1 MRSRLLG
8 LVLVL
13 ALIAAAGYGAADLL
27 DDEFIAPGPAAQ
39 PMRIT
44 VAQGQP
50 VRSVLRSMQA
60 AGALASAW
68 RTQVWL
74 RLHGIALTIRAGAY
88 EIPARA
94 SASDIVDML
103 EQGRVILEQITVVE
117 GARFSDLRRL
127 LETNPEVRSLLRGKS
142 DAEVMTAL
150 GHPDTPAE
158 GAFFPDT
165 YRFAAGTTDIDIL
178 KLAYSEMQQAL
189 NQAWV
194 QRASDLP
201 FDTPQQA
208 LVLASM
214 VEKETGLAAER
225 PRIAGVFV
233 ARLRKGMR
241 LQSDP
246 TVIYGMGST
255 YDGSVHE
262 RDLTTDTPWNTY
274 TRAGLPQTPIALPGR
289 AALLAA
295 VQPQETGDLYFVASG
310 DGDGGHRFSATL
322 AQHNAAVHHYL
333 SQLHAT
339 APATGTRQT
348 QTQTHAAAEH

>member
-1 MRSRLLG
+1 MRKWLLALMLLVALLG
-8 LVLVL
+8 
-13 ALIAAAGYGAADLL
+13 AAGFGAVTVL
-27 DDEFIAPGPAAQ
+27 DDEFTAPGPAAQ
-39 PMRIT
+39 SVRIT
-44 VAQGQP
+44 VAPGQR
-50 VRSVLRSMQA
+50 VRAVLRSMQA
-60 AGALASAW
+60 AGALTSAL

-74 RLHGIALTIRAGAY
+74 RLHGLALTIKAGTY
-88 EIPARA
+88 EVPARA
-94 SASDIVDML
+94 SASDVIDML
-103 EQGRVILEQITVVE
+103 EQGRVVLEQITVVE

-127 LETNPEVRSLLRGKS
+127 LETHPAVRSVLRGKS
-142 DAEVMTAL
+142 DADVMTAL
-150 GHPDTPAE
+150 GHAGEPAE

-165 YRFAAGTTDIDIL
+165 YRFAAGTTDLDVL
-178 KLAYSEMQQAL
+178 RLAYSEMQQAL
-189 NQAWV
+189 SQSWV
-194 QRASDLP
+194 QRAPDLP

-208 LVLASM
+208 LTLASM
-214 VEKETGLAAER
+214 VEKETGLASER

-246 TVIYGMGST
+246 TVIYGLGSA

-322 AQHNAAVHHYL
+322 SQHNAAVQHYL
-333 SQLHAT
+333 SRLHPAAAMRHAVA
-339 APATGTRQT
+339 AP
-348 QTQTHAAAEH
+348 AAAEH